1 MPMNSSVRSFLKAQA
16 HALKP
21 VVMVGKGGLDNRIV
35 TAMDQAL
42 LSHELVKVK
51 FQAFKDE
58 IRPLAEELAVKT
70 GSELVSIIGFIAT
83 FYRVSEGHLIHI
95 PKDLAQKGE

>member
-1 MPMNSSVRSFLKAQA
+1 MNSSVRSFLKAQA

-21 VVMVGKGGLDNRIV
+21 IVMVGKSGLEERVIA
-35 TAMDQAL
+35 AMDEAL
-42 LSHELVKVK
+42 GSHELVKVK

-70 GSELVSIIGFIAT
+70 KSELVSIIGFIAT
-83 FYRVSEGHLIHI
+83 MYRESEDHLIHI
-95 PKDLAQKGE
+95 PKDLLKKGE